1 MDGWMAEDDE
11 IQIIFKI
18 NLIILITFL
27 IALLLVGKTLEPIFY
42 KFSVSIL

>member
-18 NLIILITFL
+18 NLIILIACS
-27 IALLLVGKTLEPIFY
+27 IALLLVGKT
-42 KFSVSIL
+42 